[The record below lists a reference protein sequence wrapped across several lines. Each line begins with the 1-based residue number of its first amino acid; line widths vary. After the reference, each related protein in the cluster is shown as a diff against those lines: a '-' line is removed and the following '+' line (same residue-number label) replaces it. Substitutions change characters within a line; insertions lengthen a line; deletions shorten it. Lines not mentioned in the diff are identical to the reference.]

1 MSWAKV
7 AETYRLKYRNQN
19 VTSLEN
25 INYELALS
33 RGTNPSSKDFSFQS
47 IGPGL
52 KEHIYEN
59 LLQVNLMNKLKI
71 IRKCKIKVDSK

>member
-1 MSWAKV
+1 MSWARV
-7 AETYRLKYRNQN
+7 AETYQVKYRNQN
-19 VTSLEN
+19 VTPQDK

-33 RGTNPSSKDFSFQS
+33 RGADPTSQTFTFQS

-59 LLQVNLMNKLKI
+59 FLQVNLNLNLI
-71 IRKCKIKVDSK
+71 

>member
-7 AETYRLKYRNQN
+7 AEAHKVKYRNQN
-19 VTSLEN
+19 VTSQDR

-33 RGTNPSSKDFSFQS
+33 RGADSSSQNFTFNS

-59 LLQVNLMNKLKI
+59 FLEVKQIGFQSKNVS
-71 IRKCKIKVDSK
+71 DSESRI

>member
-7 AETYRLKYRNQN
+7 AETYHLKYRNQN
-19 VTSLEN
+19 VTSREN

-33 RGTNPSSKDFSFQS
+33 RGTDPSSKDFSFQS
-47 IGPGL
+47 IRPGL

-59 LLQVNLMNKLKI
+59 LLQVNLNI
-71 IRKCKIKVDSK
+71 ITISQYQRM